1 MGLGEEIQKEVR
13 MMKIK
18 VKLFATL
25 RKYAPQAPAGEQEL
39 EVAEGATA
47 SQVLE
52 QLKIPQAQVA
62 LVFVN
67 STHQKMDRPLA
78 DGDELG
84 IFPPIA
90 GG

>member
-1 MGLGEEIQKEVR
+1 
-13 MMKIK
+13 MMKIR
-18 VKLFATL
+18 VRVFATL
-25 RKYAPQAPAGEQEL
+25 RKYTPEASAGEQEL
-39 EVAEGATA
+39 DVAEGATVG
-47 SQVLE
+47 QVLE